1 MLGQLKQVCNH
12 PELVLPTGRA
22 LNGRSGKLERLIEL
36 LAAIP
41 DDDQALVFT
50 QYPGF
55 DRLAP
60 HLAGRL
66 GREVGFF
73 HGRLSARARDELVAR
88 FESGTGPTVL
98 VVSLRAGGRG
108 LNLPAANHVFH
119 FDRWWNPAVE
129 QQATDRVH
137 RLGQRKPVF
146 VSSLVCTATL
156 EERIDALL
164 ESKRELAEQVIAGR
178 ADDWLGEL
186 DLASIRAAV
195 ALTTDAIEV
204 AA

>member
-1 MLGQLKQVCNH
+1 MF
-12 PELVLPTGRA
+12 A
-22 LNGRSGKLERLIEL
+22 RSCLDW
-36 LAAIP
+36 A
-41 DDDQALVFT
+41 
-50 QYPGF
+50 
-55 DRLAP
+55 
-60 HLAGRL
+60 
-66 GREVGFF
+66 
-73 HGRLSARARDELVAR
+73 ARARDDLLTR
-88 FESGTGPTVL
+88 FDSGTGPTVL

-108 LNLPAANHVFH
+108 LNLPAANHVIH

-164 ESKRELAEQVIAGR
+164 DAKRELAEQVMAGG

-186 DLASIRAAV
+186 DLDAIRAAV
-195 ALTTDAIEV
+195 ALAPGPIEE

>member
-12 PELVLPTGRA
+12 PELVVPTGHA
-22 LNGRSGKLERLIEL
+22 LEGRSGKLERLVEL
-36 LAAIP
+36 LAAVP
-41 DDDQALVFT
+41 EDDKALVFT

-55 DRLAP
+55 GRLAS
-60 HLAGRL
+60 HLATRL

-73 HGRLSARARDELVAR
+73 HGGLSARAREELVAR
-88 FESGTGPTVL
+88 FESDRSPGVM

-108 LNLPAANHVFH
+108 LNLPAANHGVH

-164 ESKRELAEQVIAGR
+164 DAKRELADDVMAAR
-178 ADDWLGEL
+178 ADDWLSEL
-186 DLASIRAAV
+186 DLDAIRAAV
-195 ALTTDAIEV
+195 ALAPEAIE
-204 AA
+204 ASP